1 MLFICAIYMCYL
13 YVLFT
18 YVICIYMSYIYIK
31 CHIYISYCIYIYIHM
46 QHGITMD
53 VCPPCWRYNKPTI
66 PKGQKKGVWSGSKS
80 EDFMD
85 DNSIVYCKNGNYIL
99 FMANNMKSLEYS

>member
-1 MLFICAIYMCYL
+1 
-13 YVLFT
+13 
-18 YVICIYMSYIYIK
+18 
-31 CHIYISYCIYIYIHM
+31 M

>member
-1 MLFICAIYMCYL
+1 
-13 YVLFT
+13 
-18 YVICIYMSYIYIK
+18 
-31 CHIYISYCIYIYIHM
+31 M
-46 QHGITMD
+46 QHGITMH